1 MASSLESNRSRT
13 CCIVSGELVH
23 PMSGSTALGEA
34 CSKSSTH
41 DLVLAVPDCIAV
53 LAGLYMRAVVMNGG
67 TLWRISCVVGLA
79 YRNRPRGQGRASGGA
94 VPRERVAVPVRYG
107 VRSGARGAARQ
118 MTRKEITLALKQMDG
133 AYSLR

>member
-13 CCIVSGELVH
+13 CCRVSDELVH

-53 LAGLYMRAVVMNGG
+53 LAGQYMRAVVMNGG
-67 TLWRISCVVGLA
+67 TLRLVCGTWHTGTGPAVKAAQAEGRFRGKEWRFRCVTGYDRAHVE
-79 YRNRPRGQGRASGGA
+79 RQGK
-94 VPRERVAVPVRYG
+94 
-107 VRSGARGAARQ
+107 
-118 MTRKEITLALKQMDG
+118 MTRKEITLALKQM
-133 AYSLR
+133 